1 MSAQSQPEITLAPEA
16 QSRPEEEIS
25 LVVTLDVGQASDL
38 TLNMADPGLAASETL
53 ARRLLKIKGVRKLQ
67 ASRISNRRG
76 PVSAIR
82 LRNR

>member
-1 MSAQSQPEITLAPEA
+1 MSAQSQPETTPAPEA
-16 QSRPEEEIS
+16 QSRPEEIS

-53 ARRLLKIKGVRKLQ
+53 ARRLLKIKGVKKLQ

-76 PVSAIR
+76 PVSEIR